1 MSAIIS
7 TNGSLWHAA
16 KEHLLRGPG
25 ENFGFFLA
33 GLVRTRRTTRFA
45 LREYIPIAPGD
56 LESDWNSPRDIKLE
70 VLLDVINRAKKGS
83 WAVIENHNHGGRGSG
98 TTFSSIDR
106 KGLREFSAYMLEALD
121 GRPYGAIVWGD
132 ESIDAWW
139 WRSSTRSESV
149 DRVVV
154 SDRLPQIVVPTSSRA
169 AARLE
174 DTEKEVGQ
182 RQILMFGEEG
192 QRRVA
197 QPVVA
202 IVGLGGLGLHVAQQL
217 AYLGVNRFVLVD
229 GDKVAATNL
238 NRCIGATR
246 SDIGKPKV
254 EIGARLVKTIRRHQK
269 VGLVIVPQQLP
280 HPEAIGALNDVD
292 IIFGCLDNDG
302 GRLVLNRLAKAY
314 NLLYFDLAA
323 GIDAR
328 DGAFTSAGGRV
339 AVVSPD
345 GPCLNCMGEIDRKEA
360 DYFLSSPSLQEQ
372 ARKRGYAS
380 GWDLPNP
387 SVVSL
392 NGVISSM
399 AVNEFML
406 GVTGLRP
413 AETFTVF
420 YLDSPPSSFQR
431 ATKRSIL
438 ADPDCFTCSLRGMG
452 DKAGVAGMASTF

>member
-1 MSAIIS
+1 MRAIIS
-7 TNGSLWHAA
+7 TGGSLWHAA
-16 KEHLLRGPG
+16 RDHLLRGPG

-33 GLVRTRRTTRFA
+33 GLVRTRKTTRFA

-56 LESDWNSPRDIKLE
+56 LESDWNGPRDIKLE
-70 VLLDVINRAKKGS
+70 VLLGVINRAKKGG

-106 KGLREFSAYMLEALD
+106 KGLREFSAYMLDALD

-154 SDRLPQIVVPTSSRA
+154 SDLSPQIVLPTSSRA
-169 AARLE
+169 GARLE
-174 DTEKEVGQ
+174 DTEKEVRQ
-182 RQILMFGEEG
+182 RQILLFGEEG
-192 QRRVA
+192 QRRIA
-197 QPVVA
+197 QPIVA

-217 AYLGVNRFVLVD
+217 AYLGVNKFVLIDSDRVT
-229 GDKVAATNL
+229 ATNL
-238 NRCIGATR
+238 NRCVGATR
-246 SDIGKPKV
+246 SDIGKLKV
-254 EIGARLVKTIRRHQK
+254 EIGARLVKTIRRRQK
-269 VGLVIVPQQLP
+269 VGIDIVSQQVP
-280 HPEAIGALNDVD
+280 HAEAIDALNEAD
-292 IIFGCLDNDG
+292 IVLGCLDNDG
-302 GRLVLNRLAKAY
+302 GRLVLNRLVKAY

-328 DGAFTSAGGRV
+328 EGAVESAGGRV
-339 AVVSPD
+339 AVVVPD
-345 GPCLNCMGEIDRKEA
+345 GPCLNCMGEIDRREA
-360 DYFLSSPSLQEQ
+360 DYFLSSPSVQDQ
-372 ARKRGYAS
+372 ARMRGYAS

-431 ATKRSIL
+431 ATRRSIL
-438 ADPDCFTCSLRGMG
+438 ADPDCFTCSLRGVG
-452 DKAGVAGMASTF
+452 DKAGIAGMAPTS